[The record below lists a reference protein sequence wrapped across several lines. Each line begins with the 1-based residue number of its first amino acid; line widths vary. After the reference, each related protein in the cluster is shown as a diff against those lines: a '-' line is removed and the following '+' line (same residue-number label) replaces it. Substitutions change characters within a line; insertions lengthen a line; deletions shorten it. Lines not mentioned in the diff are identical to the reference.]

1 MILSLDNTDR
11 VERIMTNISPGKK
24 FLQALEKNPVL
35 QIVGTVNAY
44 SAILAKKAGF
54 KAIYLSGAGVANASY
69 GFPDLGITNLNNV
82 LEDVR
87 RITSAV
93 DLPLLVDADTGFGG
107 TLNVANTIK
116 EICKAGACGVHLEDQ
131 VINKRCG
138 HRDGKQLVSKD
149 EMCEKILAAR
159 KAIELNKLDPDFI
172 IMARTDAIANEGL
185 ESAIDRAKDYIS
197 NGANMI
203 FVEAITDIKDYK
215 VFTSKI
221 KVPVLANI
229 TEFGKT
235 PLFTLDELEAAGI
248 KMALYPLSAFRAMSK
263 AALNVYNTI
272 KHDKTQKAVVET
284 METREELYSNLDYYN
299 FEKQLN

>member
-1 MILSLDNTDR
+1 MA
-11 VERIMTNISPGKK
+11 NISPGKK
-24 FLQALEKNPVL
+24 FLQALEKNSVL
-35 QIVGTVNAY
+35 QIAGTINAY
-44 SAILAKKAGF
+44 SAILAKKSGF
-54 KAIYLSGAGVANASY
+54 EAIYLSGAGVANASY

-107 TLNVANTIK
+107 TLNVSNTIK

-138 HRDGKQLVSKD
+138 HREGKQLVSKE
-149 EMCEKILAAR
+149 EMCAKINAAR
-159 KAIELNKLDPDFI
+159 KSIEINKLDSDFI
-172 IMARTDAIANEGL
+172 IMARTDAVANEGL
-185 ESAIDRAKDYIS
+185 ESAIKRAKDYIAS
-197 NGANMI
+197 GANMI
-203 FVEAITDIKDYK
+203 FAEAITDIKDYK
-215 VFTSKI
+215 TFTSKI
-221 KVPVLANI
+221 NVPVLANI

-235 PLFTLDELEAAGI
+235 PLFSLDELEEAGI
-248 KMALYPLSAFRAMSK
+248 KMALYPLSAFRAMNK
-263 AALNVYNTI
+263 AALNVYNSI
-272 KHDKTQKAVVET
+272 IQNKTQKNILDT

>member
-1 MILSLDNTDR
+1 
-11 VERIMTNISPGKK
+11 MTNISPGKK
-24 FLQALEKNPVL
+24 FLQELEKNQIL
-35 QIVGTVNAY
+35 QIVGTINAY
-44 SAILAKKAGF
+44 SAILAKKTGF

-87 RITSAV
+87 RITSAI

-107 TLNVANTIK
+107 TLNVANTVK

-138 HRDGKQLVSKD
+138 HRDGKQLVAKE
-149 EMCEKILAAR
+149 EMSAKILAAR
-159 KAIELNKLDPDFI
+159 NSIESNKLDPDFI
-172 IMARTDAIANEGL
+172 IMARTDAVANEGL
-185 ESAIDRAKDYIS
+185 ELAINRAKSYID

-203 FVEAITDIKDYK
+203 FAEAITNIEDYRT
-215 VFTSKI
+215 FTSSI

-235 PLFTLDELEAAGI
+235 PLFNLDELSSAGI
-248 KMALYPLSAFRAMSK
+248 KMALYPLSAFRAMNK
-263 AALNVYNTI
+263 ATLNVYNTI
-272 KHDKTQKAVVET
+272 KQDKTQKAVLNL

-299 FEKQLN
+299 FEKQL